1 MITRAEREH
10 GANRA
15 QFEEIDGLE
24 PGTMLAPDGRA
35 VMWIDGQ
42 AWALLPEVHASRVQ
56 TVVAK
61 AVAAKDQKQKTEA
74 LGLSCP
80 KCGEATNR
88 TTVCPRCAMGKAGLR
103 YQYAC
108 TCGAVFYTKET
119 L

>member
-15 QFEEIDGLE
+15 QFELIDGLE
-24 PGTMLAPDGRA
+24 PGTMLTPDGRA

-42 AWALLPEVHASRVQ
+42 AWVLLPEVHASRVQ

-61 AVAAKDQKQKTEA
+61 AAAAKVQEHATET
-74 LGLSCP
+74 LGPSCP
-80 KCGEATNR
+80 TCGEPTNQ
-88 TTVCPRCAMGKAGLR
+88 TAVCPRCAMGNAGLK

-108 TCGAVFYTKET
+108 TCGVTFFTREA